1 MDTGPAPSPFAGHE
15 HLWFA
20 VFAALI
26 VFSIYRRLRRNFGAQ
41 PLRPKSMAVR
51 IVVLLVVAALLLPVA
66 LHGGEF
72 LLLAVAGVSAGAGLG
87 LFAASRT
94 RFEKRDGLL
103 YYIPHTYTGLLVT
116 ALFLGRLLY
125 RLFELYATGL
135 LPGATSG
142 AATGLHAGDRGAD
155 VYGTQAMLHSPLTVG
170 IFFVLIGYYVTY
182 YCRLLLKSRHL
193 QAGDLEPAATT
204 TPS

>member
-1 MDTGPAPSPFAGHE
+1 VDTAPAQSPFAGHE
-15 HLWFA
+15 HVWFA

-41 PLRPKSMAVR
+41 PLRPKSMTVR
-51 IVVLLVVAALLLPVA
+51 IVILLVVAALLGPLA
-66 LHGGEF
+66 LHSNEF
-72 LLLAVAGVSAGAGLG
+72 LLLGIGGLVAGLGLG

-94 RFEKRDGLL
+94 RFEKREGLL

-125 RLFELYATGL
+125 RLFELYVTGAL
-135 LPGATSG
+135 AG
-142 AATGLHAGDRGAD
+142 AAPVNQGAD
-155 VYGTQAMLHSPLTVG
+155 AYGTQAMLHSPLTFGV
-170 IFFVLIGYYVTY
+170 FFVLIGYYVTY

-193 QAGDLEPAATT
+193 EAGDFETAADT